1 MLLQIYGLASSPSWW
16 QLNRIPHDGGAG
28 LSVVLQDA
36 LPGGTKF
43 EFHTEA
49 GPLAALSFGSLT
61 QLWNDGVGRLVAKPT
76 ESTTRSGPASRLYL
90 VTSAGSDAGRIFPL
104 TRGKLSVGRG
114 ASRAQIRDPWLSG
127 HHFDIRLTS
136 NGTLVV
142 PTDQPEFLWES
153 GEPFQAG
160 TTSFLLHRGSGQPL
174 SAPKT
179 PGSFDVQPGQAPS
192 PPNVVLQI
200 IGAAAPLVI
209 GIVLMVMTGM
219 WYFLLFSGISVVIA
233 AVMIMQYRRARKRFR
248 TQIAAAVDE
257 KAKAL
262 ASEVFA
268 PHQLTLALTSTASD
282 PLDLQAVQPE
292 HPVIYIGTGLRKA
305 SLEGVQQPERWD
317 VFLEAAVAVTISLEP
332 GHCTMV
338 IGDPRSLR
346 VVKNWCLAQLF
357 RHAKATGK
365 GIVIDDR
372 HIGGQPAVEV
382 ADLISHR
389 PDRHQL
395 VFCGH
400 ATAVADEHLT
410 VIDLSAK
417 RVDGKTSA
425 HSLEPLGIS
434 SAALQRIYDE
444 IALDQPGQMLAGDY
458 LQLSSA
464 TMQGWAADTL
474 TTAVGAGRLG
484 LTIDL
489 VKDGPHL
496 LIAGTTGSGKSELL
510 LTVLIGMVERYP
522 PNETS
527 LILLDF
533 KGGSSFNI
541 LAPLPHTMSVETN
554 HVASAS
560 FRSLDAIAA
569 ELHRREVLFADHHV
583 ADYQEFRRSYPDITL
598 PRLVVA
604 IDELRVLVD
613 QNPQAAEILA
623 RLAATGRSLG
633 FHLVIATQR
642 TQGAVSSDIRANIG
656 AIISLR
662 TATEHDSWEVLG
674 TADAFRISPSTPG
687 RAYFKA
693 GADLPQLFQTARYVL
708 NSEPIVVQPH
718 SQDDTQRFQATTD
731 WTALV
736 KQLSR
741 TATPLPTPEPVI
753 LPELPENISVAQ
765 LRAAHETPTSM
776 SVLGLVD
783 DPAQRAQYPVALG
796 VTPQHLN
803 STILTKSVAWVGAGG
818 SGIELIANVVCE
830 HVLSQSIQ
838 CVLLDGGHQTQDNSG
853 WDKYLHSASSDPDT
867 LRHFLQWLEDTLV
880 NKQPTTVVITDWAS
894 WSTQMVTGSFQGLE
908 DRLIQL
914 LRQHEPTLTIYVFG
928 ARELAGGRML
938 AMIPDR
944 FYLPLNSSPE
954 HQMIWPK
961 LVAVPPVVSR
971 AVLVSAEQP
980 TGGKAVQLCCY

>member
-16 QLNRIPHDGGAG
+16 QLNRIPQDGGAG
-28 LSVVLQDA
+28 LSTVLRDV
-36 LPGGTKF
+36 LPGGAKL

-49 GPLAALSFGSLT
+49 GPLAALSLERLT
-61 QLWNDGVGRLVAKPT
+61 QLWDDGVGRLVAKPT
-76 ESTTRSGPASRLYL
+76 GSAGRFGPASRLYL

-114 ASRAQIRDPWLSG
+114 ASRAQIHDPWLSG
-127 HHFDIRLTS
+127 HQFDIRLSS
-136 NGTLVV
+136 NGTLVA
-142 PTDQPEFLWES
+142 PIDQPLFLWES

-160 TTSFLLHRGSGQPL
+160 NTRFLLHRGAGTPL
-174 SAPKT
+174 NAPMT
-179 PGSFDVQPGQAPS
+179 PSSFEIQPGQAPS
-192 PPNVVLQI
+192 PPNVVLQV

-219 WYFLLFSGISVVIA
+219 WYFLLFSGISVIIA
-233 AVMIMQYRRARKRFR
+233 AAMIMQYRRARKRFK
-248 TQIAAAVDE
+248 TKIAAALDE
-257 KAKAL
+257 TAATI
-262 ASEVFA
+262 AAEVFA
-268 PHQLTLALTSTASD
+268 PHQLTLALTSTDPD
-282 PLDLQAVQPE
+282 PLSLQAIQPE
-292 HPVIYIGTGLRKA
+292 HPVIYVGTGLRKA
-305 SLEGVQQPERWD
+305 SMEEVQQPEHWD
-317 VFLEAAVAVTISLEP
+317 AHLEAAVAVALSLKP
-332 GHCTMV
+332 DHCTIV
-338 IGDPRSLR
+338 TGDPASLR
-346 VVKNWCLAQLF
+346 AVKNWCLAQLF
-357 RHAKATGK
+357 RHAKATGT
-365 GIVIDDR
+365 GIIIDGR
-372 HIGGQPAVEV
+372 HIGGKPVIE
-382 ADLISHR
+382 ISNLVSTR

-400 ATAVADEHLT
+400 TTAVTSKHLT

-417 RVDGKTSA
+417 RVDGTTSA

-434 SAALQRIYDE
+434 SAVLQRINEE
-444 IALDQPGQMLAGDY
+444 IALDQPAPMLAGDY
-458 LQLSSA
+458 LQLSAA
-464 TMQGWAADTL
+464 TMQGWATDTL
-474 TTAVGAGRLG
+474 TTSVGVGRLE
-484 LTIDL
+484 LNIDL

-510 LTVLIGMVERYP
+510 LTVLIGMVEHYP
-522 PNETS
+522 PTEAS

-533 KGGSSFNI
+533 KGGSSFNV

-569 ELHRREVLFADHHV
+569 ELHRREVLFAEHRV
-583 ADYQEFRRSYPDITL
+583 PDYQEFRRSYPEMVL

-613 QNPQAAEILA
+613 QNPAAAETLA

-674 TADAFRISPSTPG
+674 TADAFRISSSTPG

-708 NSEPIVVQPH
+708 NSEPIMVQPH
-718 SQDDTQRFQATTD
+718 SQNDTQRIQATTD
-731 WTALV
+731 WTTLV
-736 KQLSR
+736 NELGSK
-741 TATPLPTPEPVI
+741 ATPMPTPEPVI
-753 LPELPENISVAQ
+753 LPELPERISVAQ
-765 LRAAHETPTSM
+765 LRTAHEIPRSIA
-776 SVLGLVD
+776 VLGLVD
-783 DPAQRAQYPVALG
+783 DPAQRDQYPVALG
-796 VTPQHLN
+796 ITPEDTNGTL
-803 STILTKSVAWVGAGG
+803 LTKSVAWVGAGG
-818 SGIELIANVVCE
+818 SGIELIAKVVCE
-830 HVLSQSIQ
+830 HVLSQSIR
-838 CVLLDGGHQTQDNSG
+838 CVLLDGGNQAQDNSG
-853 WDKYLHSASSDPDT
+853 WDKYLHSASADPDT
-867 LRHFLQWLEDTLV
+867 LKKLLQWLEDALAD
-880 NKQPTTVVITDWAS
+880 KQPTTLIITDWGS

-908 DRLIQL
+908 ERLIQL
-914 LRQHEPTLTIYVFG
+914 LRQHEPILTIYVFG

-961 LVAVPPVVSR
+961 LIAVPPVISR

-980 TGGKAVQLCCY
+980 TGGRAVQLCSH

>member
-1 MLLQIYGLASSPSWW
+1 MLLQIYGLVSSPTWW
-16 QLNRIPHDGGAG
+16 QLNRIPHNGGAG
-28 LSVVLQDA
+28 LSVVLQEV
-36 LPGGTKF
+36 LPGGAQF

-49 GPLAALSFGSLT
+49 GPLAALSLRRLT
-61 QLWNDGVGRLVAKPT
+61 QLWDDGVGRLVAKPIGSAGRFGT
-76 ESTTRSGPASRLYL
+76 ASRLYL

-114 ASRAQIRDPWLSG
+114 ASRAQVRDPWLSG
-127 HHFDIRLTS
+127 HHFDIRLAS
-136 NGTLVV
+136 NGTLVA
-142 PTDQPEFLWES
+142 PIDQPQFLWES

-160 TTSFLLHRGSGQPL
+160 STSFLLHRGTGKPL
-174 SAPKT
+174 NAPKT
-179 PGSFDVQPGQAPS
+179 PSSFEIQPGQAPS
-192 PPNVVLQI
+192 PPNVVLQV
-200 IGAAAPLVI
+200 IGAAAPLAI

-219 WYFLLFSGISVVIA
+219 WYFLLFAGISVIIA

-248 TQIAAAVDE
+248 AQIAAALDQTAE
-257 KAKAL
+257 TMAA
-262 ASEVFA
+262 EVFA
-268 PHQLTLALTSTASD
+268 PHQLTLALTSTDPD
-282 PLDLQAVQPE
+282 PLSLQTIQPE
-292 HPVIYIGTGLRKA
+292 HPIIYVGTGIRKA
-305 SLEGVQQPERWD
+305 TMEEVSQPGSWDAHLET
-317 VFLEAAVAVTISLEP
+317 AVAVTLSLKP
-332 GHCTMV
+332 GQCTMV
-338 IGDPRSLR
+338 IGDPPSLR
-346 VVKNWCLAQLF
+346 AVRNWCLAQLF
-357 RHAKATGK
+357 RHAKATGT
-365 GIVIDDR
+365 GIIIDGR
-372 HIGGQPAVEV
+372 HIGGKPTIQVSNLV
-382 ADLISHR
+382 SYR

-400 ATAVADEHLT
+400 ATAVVDEHLT

-417 RVDGKTSA
+417 RVDGAISA

-434 SAALQRIYDE
+434 SAVLQRIHDE
-444 IALDQPGQMLAGDY
+444 IALDQPAPLITGNY
-458 LQLSSA
+458 LQLSTA
-464 TMQGWAADTL
+464 TMQGWATDTL
-474 TTAVGAGRLG
+474 TTAVGVGRLG

-522 PNETS
+522 PTEAS

-541 LAPLPHTMSVETN
+541 LEPLPHTMSVETN
-554 HVASAS
+554 HVASTS

-569 ELHRREVLFADHHV
+569 ELHRREVLFADHSV
-583 ADYQEFRRSYPDITL
+583 PDYQEFRRSYPQIVL

-604 IDELRVLVD
+604 IDELRVLVN
-613 QNPQAAEILA
+613 QNPTAAETLA

-674 TADAFRISPSTPG
+674 TADAFRISPSNPG

-708 NSEPIVVQPH
+708 NSEPIVIQPH
-718 SQDDTQRFQATTD
+718 SQSNAQRIQATTD

-736 KQLSR
+736 NQLHNR
-741 TATPLPTPEPVI
+741 ATMMPIPEPVI
-753 LPELPENISVAQ
+753 LPELPQNISVAQ
-765 LRAAHETPTSM
+765 LSTCEIPKRNA
-776 SVLGLVD
+776 VLGLVD
-783 DPAQRAQYPVALG
+783 DPAQRDQYPVALG
-796 VTPQHLN
+796 TTPQQTNGTFLA
-803 STILTKSVAWVGAGG
+803 KSVAWIGAGG
-818 SGIELIANVVCE
+818 SGIELTANVVCE
-830 HVLSQSIQ
+830 HVLSQPDR
-838 CVLLDGGHQTQDNSG
+838 CVLLDGGHQAQNNSG
-853 WDKYLHSASSDPDT
+853 WDKYIHSTSSDPDT
-867 LRHFLQWLEDTLV
+867 LKQLLQWLEDSLTD
-880 NKQPTTVVITDWAS
+880 KRPTTLIITDWGS
-894 WSTQMVTGSFQGLE
+894 WSTQLVTGSFQGLE
-908 DRLIQL
+908 DCLIQL
-914 LRQHEPTLTIYVFG
+914 LRQHEPILTIYVFG
-928 ARELAGGRML
+928 SRELAGGRML

-961 LVAVPPVVSR
+961 LIAVPPVVSR

-980 TGGKAVQLCCY
+980 AGGRAVQLCCH